1 VGRVVVVGLRVAV
14 VGLRVA
20 VVGLRVAVVGLR
32 VVGTGRGDVVAV
44 VRPGAA
50 GPRPGAAARPVVA
63 GAVAAARAGVGQGG
77 NGSGGQGQDGGEGEG
92 GEAGPQRPGPFRM
105 VPGSSS
111 PSPAGSVRYSG
122 PVDLGVVLTTFAV
135 ILPAEL
141 PDKSLFASL
150 VLGTRF
156 RPLPV
161 FCGVAAAFAVHVV
174 IAVAVGGVFS
184 LLPERLV
191 LFVAA
196 ALFAGGSALLLLG
209 REDDGEERAGE
220 VRAVSD
226 RRPVRVA
233 LASFGVVFLGE
244 WGDITQITTANLAAR
259 YRDPVSVG
267 IGALL
272 ALWSVA
278 ALALTVG
285 RGLVQRVP
293 TRLVRRLT
301 GVVLAVLAV
310 VTLAEALRA

>member
-1 VGRVVVVGLRVAV
+1 MARRVR
-14 VGLRVA
+14 
-20 VVGLRVAVVGLR
+20 
-32 VVGTGRGDVVAV
+32 TGW
-44 VRPGAA
+44 
-50 GPRPGAAARPVVA
+50 
-63 GAVAAARAGVGQGG
+63 
-77 NGSGGQGQDGGEGEG
+77 S
-92 GEAGPQRPGPFRM
+92 PFEV

-111 PSPAGSVRYSG
+111 PSWVGWVRYIG
-122 PVDLGVVLTTFAV
+122 AVDLAVVLTTFVV
-135 ILPAEL
+135 IFPAEL

-174 IAVAVGGVFS
+174 IAVTIGGVFA

-191 LFVAA
+191 LFVVA
-196 ALFAGGSALLLLG
+196 ALFAGGSALLLFG
-209 REDDGEERAGE
+209 REDDDPEAAEATR
-220 VRAVSD
+220 VVSD
-226 RRPVRVA
+226 QRPARVA

-259 YRDPVSVG
+259 YGDPLSVG
-267 IGALL
+267 VGALL

-301 GVVLAVLAV
+301 GVVLALLAV
-310 VTLAEALRA
+310 VTLVEALRA

>member
-1 VGRVVVVGLRVAV
+1 MVRRVRTGWVLSGRCRSGTSPPSWVGW
-14 VGLRVA
+14 
-20 VVGLRVAVVGLR
+20 
-32 VVGTGRGDVVAV
+32 
-44 VRPGAA
+44 
-50 GPRPGAAARPVVA
+50 
-63 GAVAAARAGVGQGG
+63 
-77 NGSGGQGQDGGEGEG
+77 
-92 GEAGPQRPGPFRM
+92 
-105 VPGSSS
+105 
-111 PSPAGSVRYSG
+111 VRYSG
-122 PVDLGVVLTTFAV
+122 AVDLAVVLTTFVV
-135 ILPAEL
+135 IFPAEL
-141 PDKSLFASL
+141 PDKSMFASL

-174 IAVAVGGVFS
+174 IAVAIGAVFG

-191 LFVAA
+191 LFVVA

-209 REDDGEERAGE
+209 KEEDDDPEAAEATR
-220 VRAVSD
+220 VVSD
-226 RRPVRVA
+226 QHPARVA

-259 YRDPVSVG
+259 YGDPLSVG
-267 IGALL
+267 VGALL

-278 ALALTVG
+278 ALALSVG

-310 VTLAEALRA
+310 VTLIEAIRV